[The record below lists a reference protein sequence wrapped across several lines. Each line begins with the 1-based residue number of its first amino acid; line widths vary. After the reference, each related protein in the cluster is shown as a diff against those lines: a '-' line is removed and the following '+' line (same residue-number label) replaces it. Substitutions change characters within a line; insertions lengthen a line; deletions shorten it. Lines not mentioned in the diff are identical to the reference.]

1 MIPSPLGK
9 QFETIINRK
18 NRLVSETKEEKIE
31 RIKQERGLTH
41 GKGKRKKNKSKKRN
55 KRN

>member
-1 MIPSPLGK
+1 MIPGVLNK

-18 NRLVSETKEEKIE
+18 NRLLRETTEDKIE

-41 GKGKRKKNKSKKRN
+41 GKGKRKKSKKK
-55 KRN
+55 KRK